1 MVRDFVSSFKYP
13 TYKWYWIWLAVNAF
27 SGMVESS
34 FQYFWLQVRLL
45 QSICTARRSHTVI
58 MGQWV
63 LCIQLRWLQDCFPSG
78 YCFFGIEIASNVKSA
93 ISVQGALHAVWSG
106 SHPPTYRASSGILT
120 TVLTVVFVAMVQPHI
135 WREKLGGRQVILW
148 TQLLFYFVR
157 PFSFA
162 LLQDNF
168 TIVLLWTVWQALM
181 SSIAV
186 AAAWAAAWRF
196 CAFYFNLRA
205 SKLCWVGIA

>member
-1 MVRDFVSSFKYP
+1 
-13 TYKWYWIWLAVNAF
+13 
-27 SGMVESS
+27 
-34 FQYFWLQVRLL
+34 
-45 QSICTARRSHTVI
+45 
-58 MGQWV
+58 
-63 LCIQLRWLQDCFPSG
+63 
-78 YCFFGIEIASNVKSA
+78 
-93 ISVQGALHAVWSG
+93 
-106 SHPPTYRASSGILT
+106 
-120 TVLTVVFVAMVQPHI
+120 MVQPHI

-186 AAAWAAAWRF
+186 AAA
-196 CAFYFNLRA
+196 
-205 SKLCWVGIA
+205 